1 MEELLDM
8 IVTDESPSQISD
20 AIKNML
26 YTKTAERVDTFRP
39 SVSDSVF
46 DHGETPEID
55 AEMETDE
62 DETVDTDDEIEQE
75 ED

>member
-39 SVSDSVF
+39 SVSDTVF
-46 DHGETPEID
+46 DHGETSEID
-55 AEMETDE
+55 AEMETDDE
-62 DETVDTDDEIEQE
+62 ETVDTDDEIEQE